1 MNEQNNKL
9 VNSFKTICANNGL
22 EITNGLFVKDEV
34 VGVIEINKSLNRFSR
49 WIDEGVLKE
58 KRNEFVSKYKRGKYP
73 RIAIIL
79 ESPSY
84 NEFKDKDNIHPAL
97 GNTGKRIYK
106 FLPDLLNSYV
116 PTFVYNDSKSIY
128 DSKNDILDG
137 IYEIVL
143 INAIQF
149 QCNQFSNKST
159 KDVLEIFL
167 NKKSVFVNDFIK
179 RLKGLNTEII
189 INAST
194 IAIHSKIWKIID
206 GDSSFNDCIK
216 IDTCHPSMW
225 NRKCRFVNM

>member
-1 MNEQNNKL
+1 MNKQNNKL
-9 VNSFKTICANNGL
+9 INSFKTVCANNGL
-22 EITNGLFVKDEV
+22 EVTNELFVKDEV
-34 VGVIEINKSLNRFSR
+34 VGVIEINKSINRFSR

-58 KRNEFVSKYKRGKYP
+58 ERNKFLSKYKRRIYP

-84 NEFKDKDNIHPAL
+84 NEFKDKDNIHLAL
-97 GNTGKRIYK
+97 GNTGERIYK

-116 PTFVYNDSKSIY
+116 PTFVYNDRKSIY

-137 IYEIVL
+137 NYEIVL

-149 QCNQFSNKST
+149 QCNQFLIKKT
-159 KDVLEIFL
+159 KEVLRIFL
-167 NKKSVFVNDFIK
+167 HKKSFFVDDFIK
-179 RLKGLNTEII
+179 RLEGFRVEVI

-194 IAIHSKIWKIID
+194 KCMHQKIWKIID
-206 GDSSFNDCIK
+206 GDSSFDECIK

-225 NRKCRFVNM
+225 HRKCRFINK